1 MGSKVGRGS
10 PGGDEAKVVRPMI
23 VFLALVFLNSLFGLA
38 ADAGRPGP
46 ASDELR
52 SLSIDGYFDPERNFL
67 KATAKLNFA
76 LPVGE
81 RRLWLAEEL
90 DLKSVSSGTQPAVSF
105 QRDSGQFLVLGPGE
119 KDLELSYSGLLGP
132 HTNPFDSM
140 GVERSSGARTPI
152 DDYRFLSY
160 IKDFYPNPGI
170 DFTPLNMKFSVPSGW
185 NCLGSGRLRSVQS
198 EPATSTFQFDNS
210 EAKGM
215 ALVCGRFTQVGFVD
229 GAIPLK
235 LHGGPGFRYECYFSA
250 ADMAG
255 VISFFKERFGA
266 LHAPELNVLFRRGS
280 SFGGVSYN
288 GLIVL
293 NVDESWA
300 SRPAKSRNE
309 QRRGSPLSLI
319 DPKFDLLAHE
329 MAHQWWGG
337 LISWKAA
344 ADNWIT
350 EGMATYS
357 TLLLLRQ
364 RRGDKA
370 YRKTLSHLRR
380 WVKKYGMKGASADGF
395 KLKLLNRD
403 LRVYQTLVYV
413 KPALMLAELADA
425 IGEGELCRRLQG
437 ILKDRRC
444 CNVDT
449 EDFLRLLSAGDAGQ
463 QARLAEWIRGRG
475 LPESR

>member
-10 PGGDEAKVVRPMI
+10 PGRDDAPVVRQLI
-23 VFLALVFLNSLFGLA
+23 VFLGMAFFHLLSGFAAAPGRAL
-38 ADAGRPGP
+38 P

-52 SLSIDGYFDPERNFL
+52 SLSIDGYYDPERNFL
-67 KATAKLNFA
+67 NATAKLNFA
-76 LPVGE
+76 STAGE
-81 RRLWLAEEL
+81 RRLWLAEGL
-90 DLKSVSSGTQPAVSF
+90 DLKSVRSVAQPAVSF
-105 QRDSGQFLVLGPGE
+105 RRDNGQFLVLGPGE
-119 KDLELSYSGLLGP
+119 KDLELTYSGRLERQ
-132 HTNPFDSM
+132 TDPFASAA
-140 GVERSSGARTPI
+140 GQESGTEPVPV

-160 IKDFYPNPGI
+160 IKDFYPNPRI
-170 DFTPLNMKFSVPSGW
+170 DFTPLSMKFSVPKDW
-185 NCLGSGRLRSVQS
+185 NCLGSGKLCSVQS
-198 EPATSTFQFDNS
+198 EQATNTYQFDNS

-235 LHGGPGFRYECYFSA
+235 LHGGDGFKFERYFSA

-255 VISFFKERFGA
+255 VISFFRERFGP
-266 LHAPELNVLFRRGS
+266 LHVQELNVLFRRGS

-300 SRPAKSRNE
+300 SRTAKERNE

-319 DPKFDLLAHE
+319 DAKFDLLAHE
-329 MAHQWWGG
+329 MSHQWWGG
-337 LISWKAA
+337 LISWKAP

-350 EGMATYS
+350 EGLATYS
-357 TLLLLRQ
+357 TLLLLRERQ
-364 RRGDKA
+364 GEKA
-370 YRKTLSHLRR
+370 YRQALSHLKR
-380 WVKKYGMKGASADGF
+380 WVKKYGAKGACADGF
-395 KLKLLNRD
+395 KLKLWNRD

-425 IGEGELCRRLQG
+425 IGEGELCLRLQG
-437 ILKDRRC
+437 ILKERRC

-449 EDFLRLLSAGDAGQ
+449 EEFLRLLSAGDESR
-463 QARLAEWIRGRG
+463 QARLAEWVRGRG